1 MPQYPYL
8 KVTERL
14 GPVMNAQRLALRL
27 MMRLRE
33 HQAAGNNYL
42 TNEFVNSHGLLDS
55 LGSENVENTSGDLQN
70 LNFTMQSLPKPLT
83 FHGTL
88 TISQPQFQQST
99 ILFTLQNKE
108 GNEVKF
114 DVENVSSSYSLKLPA
129 DVSNNLAVLA
139 TETYVD
145 EKVIKLVTI
154 TPEQASAI
162 TANTAKVVYF
172 NKVNN
177 DIFYDGSGN
186 VGIGNTDPQ
195 QKLHVTGQVLVSDNI
210 TAYYSDERLK
220 TFKGKITDPIEKIK
234 QLNGYY
240 FVENELAKSL
250 GYTNNKVQVGV
261 SAQEVETVLPEIVTK
276 APIDN
281 NYKTVWYEKLTPL
294 LIEGIKEQQKQIEE
308 LKEMVQ
314 TLLNK

>member
-8 KVTERL
+8 RVTERL
-14 GPVMNAQRLALRL
+14 GPVMNAQRLAIRL
-27 MMRLRE
+27 MMKLRE
-33 HQAAGNNYL
+33 HQAAGNNL
-42 TNEFVNSHGLLDS
+42 TNEFVTSHGLLSD
-55 LGSENVENTSGDLQN
+55 LENESSSNLQN

-99 ILFTLQNKE
+99 ILFTLKKKDGIAVN
-108 GNEVKF
+108 F
-114 DVENVSSSYSLKLPA
+114 DVGNVSSSYSLKLPA